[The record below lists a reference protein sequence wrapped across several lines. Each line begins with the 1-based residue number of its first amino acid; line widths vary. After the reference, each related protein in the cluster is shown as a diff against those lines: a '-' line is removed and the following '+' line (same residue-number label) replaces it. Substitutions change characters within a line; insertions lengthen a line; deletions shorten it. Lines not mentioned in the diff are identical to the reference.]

1 MPSALPQG
9 EPSPRDGALPSVALD
24 NVSSVPLSFYL
35 HVPYCKSRCG
45 YCDFNTYIQR
55 ELGEHAQSE
64 WLGAAQNEISLA
76 KKVLGETAPV
86 ATIFVGGGTP
96 TLLPSA
102 ELALV
107 VQSIKDNFDTEDSLE
122 VTTEA
127 NPDSVS
133 LQSLQELRESGFTR
147 ISFGVQSFREHV
159 LQVLDRTHN
168 PDNIANAISWA
179 KMAGFENIS
188 IDLIYGTPGETLAD
202 VEFSIQNFLELDIPH
217 VSAYALIV
225 EDGTQLARKV
235 TTGAIEP
242 PDDDLMADKYVL
254 IDELLTQSG
263 FQWYELSNW
272 SKPGFESQHN
282 LQYWQNHNW
291 WGVGPGAHSHINGVR
306 WWNVKV
312 PQEWVQRLA
321 QQQSPAHSREI
332 LDEKQK
338 HVEHIMLNLRLA
350 SGVQK
355 RLLDDSIIEY
365 LESVELIQ
373 TQSQSVVLTRKGR
386 LLADYVVRELTT

>member
-9 EPSPRDGALPSVALD
+9 EPSPLDGSLPNIALE
-24 NVSSVPLSFYL
+24 NMSSVPLSFYL

-45 YCDFNTYIQR
+45 YCDFNTYIQK
-55 ELGEHAQSE
+55 ELGAHAQSE
-64 WLGAAQNEISLA
+64 WLEAAQREISLA
-76 KKVLGETAPV
+76 KKVLGDTASV

-102 ELALV
+102 ELASV
-107 VQSIKDNFDTEDSLE
+107 VQHIKENFRIDDSLE

-133 LQSLQELRESGFTR
+133 LQSLQELRESGFNR

-179 KMAGFENIS
+179 KTAGFENIS
-188 IDLIYGTPGETLAD
+188 IDLIYGTPGESLAD
-202 VEFSIQNFLELDIPH
+202 VEFSLQKFVELDIPH
-217 VSAYALIV
+217 ISAYALIV

-235 TTGAIEP
+235 TSGAVQP
-242 PDDDLMADKYVL
+242 PDDDLMADKYEL
-254 IDELLTQSG
+254 IDELLTQNG

-272 SKPGFESQHN
+272 SMPHFESQHN
-282 LQYWQNHNW
+282 LHYWHNHNW

-306 WWNVKV
+306 WWNVKS
-312 PQEWVQRLA
+312 PQEWVKRLSL
-321 QQQSPAHSREI
+321 QQSPAHSREF
-332 LDEKQK
+332 LDTKQK
-338 HVEHIMLNLRLA
+338 LVEHIMLNLRLSTGIQKNLFDQSVIDELENA
-350 SGVQK
+350 DLVQ
-355 RLLDDSIIEY
+355 
-365 LESVELIQ
+365 
-373 TQSQSVVLTRKGR
+373 TGSQNVVLTRKGR
-386 LLADYVVRELTT
+386 LLADYVLRVLTT

>member
-9 EPSPRDGALPSVALD
+9 EPSPLDGALPKVALD
-24 NVSSVPLSFYL
+24 NISSVPLSFYL

-45 YCDFNTYIQR
+45 YCDFNTYIQK

-64 WLGAAQNEISLA
+64 WLEAAQREISLA
-76 KKVLGETAPV
+76 KKVLGDTAPV

-102 ELALV
+102 ELVSV
-107 VQSIKDNFDTEDSLE
+107 VKCIKENFDIEDSLE

-133 LQSLQELRESGFTR
+133 LQSLQELRESGFNR
-147 ISFGVQSFREHV
+147 ISFGVQSFSQHV

-168 PDNIANAISWA
+168 PDNIVNAISWA

-202 VEFSIQNFLELDIPH
+202 VEFSVQKFVELDIPH
-217 VSAYALIV
+217 ISAYALIV

-235 TTGAIEP
+235 TTGAIKA
-242 PDDDLMADKYVL
+242 PDDDLMADKYEL
-254 IDELLTQSG
+254 IDELLMQSG
-263 FQWYELSNW
+263 FQWYEISNW
-272 SKPGFESQHN
+272 SRPGFESQHN
-282 LQYWQNHNW
+282 LHYWQNHHW

-306 WWNVKV
+306 WWNVKL
-312 PQEWVQRLA
+312 PQEWVKRLS
-321 QQQSPAHSREI
+321 QQQSPAHSREV

-355 RLLDDSIIEY
+355 SLLDDSILEY